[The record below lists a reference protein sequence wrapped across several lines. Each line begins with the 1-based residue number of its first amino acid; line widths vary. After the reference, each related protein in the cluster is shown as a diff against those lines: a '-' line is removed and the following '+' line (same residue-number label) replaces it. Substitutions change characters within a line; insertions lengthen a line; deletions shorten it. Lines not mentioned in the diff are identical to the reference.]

1 LPEGAFAASLT
12 ELEACNLPGA
22 TAQAIVSRGAF
33 SRAEKELGQLREM
46 RVQLLHWGE
55 SEYPTRPLEIY
66 DPPPML

>member
-1 LPEGAFAASLT
+1 
-12 ELEACNLPGA
+12 LPGA

-46 RVQLLHWGE
+46 RVQLRHWGE
-55 SEYPTRPLEIY
+55 SEYPTRLLEIY